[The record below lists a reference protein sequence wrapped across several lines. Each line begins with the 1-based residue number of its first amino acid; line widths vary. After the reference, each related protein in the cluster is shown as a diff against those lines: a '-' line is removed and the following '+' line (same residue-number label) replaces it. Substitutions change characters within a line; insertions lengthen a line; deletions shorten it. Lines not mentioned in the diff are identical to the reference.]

1 MTQQHP
7 YQCRSPVHCCP
18 TTPLPMQVSCA
29 LLSNNTPTNAGF
41 SSFAIQQHPYQC
53 RLISTP
59 FQQHPYQCSGGLI
72 VYQQH
77 PYQCRVSRRDD
88 PTTPLP
94 MQDMCSA
101 RPTTPLPMQAVV
113 RFLANN
119 TPTNAGSRCRGNQQH
134 PYQCRFHS
142 LRIQQHPYQ
151 CRMDD

>member
-1 MTQQHP
+1 MQDG
-7 YQCRSPVHCCP
+7 RLDDP

-77 PYQCRVSRRDD
+77 PYQCRLFAVLQ

-94 MQDMCSA
+94 MQGLKTVY
-101 RPTTPLPMQAVV
+101 PTTPLPMQANSNS
-113 RFLANN
+113 RANN
-119 TPTNAGSRCRGNQQH
+119 TPTNAGGMNRI
-134 PYQCRFHS
+134 
-142 LRIQQHPYQ
+142 IQQHPYQ
-151 CRMDD
+151 CRLFLAIKPTTPLPMQVGMGS